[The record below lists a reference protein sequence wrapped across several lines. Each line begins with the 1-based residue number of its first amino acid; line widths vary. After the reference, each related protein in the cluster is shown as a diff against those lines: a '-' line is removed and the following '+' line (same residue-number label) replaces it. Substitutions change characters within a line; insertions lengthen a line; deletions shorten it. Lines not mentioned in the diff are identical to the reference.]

1 MNNYL
6 IVSVLSALTEQTALN
21 HQLVKATEGSGAT
34 IKACT
39 RRGSK
44 LIMCNPIVAHTHA
57 GLNAHKLFWTA
68 PDKVRAVGILF
79 SQLAERK
86 LCLKCEV
93 PGKLNTNGWSR

>member
-21 HQLVKATEGSGAT
+21 HQLVKANEGSGAT

-57 GLNAHKLFWTA
+57 GLKLFWTV

-86 LCLKCEV
+86 LLKCEV
-93 PGKLNTNGWSR
+93 PGN